1 MSSQRNAEKKQW
13 IKFVIN
19 KLTKVLE
26 MLQIA
31 MNITII
37 KAIKNEHLEDNL
49 KLVSLPNNCQLHCSR
64 FISRQRCVDVTNLD
78 LRNFQEMLNVD
89 IITKLTL
96 LDSGLSLSTSFVLS
110 MSI

>member
-1 MSSQRNAEKKQW
+1 M
-13 IKFVIN
+13 
-19 KLTKVLE
+19 TKVLE

-78 LRNFQEMLNVD
+78 LKNFVFSRNVD
-89 IITKLTL
+89 
-96 LDSGLSLSTSFVLS
+96 F
-110 MSI
+110 